1 MSNASELIDDRYR
14 VLEPLTPGIL
24 NSEDGFTGRDFLCLA
39 TDMQSGALCALRRL
53 PPADAATLEDVR
65 REVEQLQ
72 ALDHPNIVPPGEV
85 KGSPQAPYLVRDFVD
100 GKSLDDV
107 LKASLAPL
115 SLARACSI
123 AKQIALALEAA
134 HHAAII
140 HGNLKPSDILLTD
153 IDGVET
159 VRVLG
164 FGLLPLRKHGFIS
177 LARLA
182 LEDGGGLLKGTPEY
196 ISPEQAMGTT
206 AEALDGRSDL
216 YSLGVILYQM
226 LAGEALFTGPPM
238 EVLLA
243 HIFTEPKPLSAQS
256 GPEAPL
262 ALETLLMRMLAKKR
276 ADRPASATAVI
287 DQLAPWEEKREVPAE
302 PAQEGDDTNN
312 HPATPIPTSLEEEI
326 IPPAS
331 AAPEAQPAPVFSFSS
346 PASPGPESIPR
357 WETPVAQTSAFVP
370 PPIELGASPVDTHG
384 SMDDSINETDADSP
398 AAEPVAHLEPP
409 QEPAISSPLIPE
421 PPPFPDLAEAAYE
434 PESARAQYSFL
445 PDLAHPAGIAE
456 AKDKAPE
463 SPAGIES
470 VELTRPSDGFDV
482 HLNQPDTPPL
492 SAPPIAGPAVST
504 TVVHPVAQYR
514 LANPSA
520 RPRRGHP
527 WLKGLTAAALIII
540 ILAAG
545 ACGWLYVTGRTYWFN
560 PQFLKAK
567 ASYYLASGSG
577 APQTE
582 VVAQPSNQAPP
593 SPVSAPNTPAPAI
606 SQKTAS
612 STPAT
617 TRAVQQTPTGG
628 QPASETASSIAR
640 PAANLSHKQA
650 SKPASAA
657 GGTITPAPAAPSAAE
672 SAAVEDAI
680 TRGEYYFDRGD
691 YDAAIQVYEETLS
704 QFPSNPQLTAEIAR
718 ARRAKAAESK
728 YLR

>member
-14 VLEPLTPGIL
+14 VVEPLTPGVL
-24 NSEDGFTGRDFLCLA
+24 NSEDGFAGQDVLCLA

-53 PPADAATLEDVR
+53 HPADEATLEEVR
-65 REVEQLQ
+65 REAEQLR
-72 ALDHPNIVPPGEV
+72 ALDHSNIVPPGEV
-85 KGSPQAPYLVRDFVD
+85 KGSSQAPYLVRDFID

-107 LKASLAPL
+107 LKTSLAPL

-140 HGNLKPSDILLTD
+140 HGNLTPSDILLTD
-153 IDGVET
+153 VDGVET

-164 FGLLPLRKHGFIS
+164 FGLLPLNKSRCIS

-182 LEDGGGLLKGTPEY
+182 LEDGGGRLKGTPEY

-216 YSLGVILYQM
+216 YSLGVIFYQM
-226 LAGEALFTGPPM
+226 LAGEAPFTGPPM

-287 DQLAPWEEKREVPAE
+287 DQLTPWEEKREPKAE
-302 PAQEGDDTNN
+302 PAQANQDTKDALTG
-312 HPATPIPTSLEEEI
+312 PAPPSLEEE
-326 IPPAS
+326 PTYPAA

-346 PASPGPESIPR
+346 PASAGLESIPR
-357 WETPVAQTSAFVP
+357 WETPVAQTSAFIP
-370 PPIELGASPVDTHG
+370 PPAALEEAPGDAPG
-384 SMDDSINETDADSP
+384 SIGDSAREADAGSP
-398 AAEPVAHLEPP
+398 ATKPAAHLELP
-409 QEPAISSPLIPE
+409 QEAAVSSTLVPE
-421 PPPFPDLAEAAYE
+421 PHPFPDLADAAYE
-434 PESARAQYSFL
+434 PESARAQYSFI
-445 PDLAHPAGIAE
+445 PDLAPPSEIGDAKTE
-456 AKDKAPE
+456 AVKP
-463 SPAGIES
+463 PPGIEN
-470 VELTRPSDGFDV
+470 VELGGPANGFDV
-482 HLNQPDTPPL
+482 HLGRPESQSGNAPH
-492 SAPPIAGPAVST
+492 SAKQGASPAA
-504 TVVHPVAQYR
+504 VHPVAQHR
-514 LANPSA
+514 LANSSV

-527 WLKGLTAAALIII
+527 WLKALATAAIVII

-560 PQFLKAK
+560 PEFLKAK

-582 VVAQPSNQAPP
+582 VVAQPSNQSPP
-593 SPVSAPNTPAPAI
+593 KPIAASKTPAPTT
-606 SQKTAS
+606 SQTTTPSQTITA
-612 STPAT
+612 PA
-617 TRAVQQTPTGG
+617 QQTPTAG
-628 QPASETASSIAR
+628 QPASQNASSVAQ
-640 PAANLSHKQA
+640 PAATPNHEQA
-650 SKPASAA
+650 SKPPSTAGGAA
-657 GGTITPAPAAPSAAE
+657 GPAPAAPSAAE

-691 YDAAIQVYEETLS
+691 YDAAIQVYEETLA
-704 QFPSNPQLTAEIAR
+704 QFPSNAQLTSEVAR